1 MKDLEAVSKVVKIS
15 SPDQRVF
22 AFWTDLRNISRM
34 VPPEAGAEINATED
48 TCTVTVKGQTFEIKI
63 IEKEEFKLIKIGTEE
78 GTKMGFTMWLQLKSL
93 SEYETAGRIT
103 VRADVPLLMRPMLK
117 GKLNEGID
125 KLADAMKMIPY

>member
-1 MKDLEAVSKVVKIS
+1 MKDLEAVSKIVKIGS
-15 SPDQRVF
+15 SDQRIF

-34 VPPEAGAEINATED
+34 VPPEAGAEINATENS
-48 TCTVTVKGQTFEIKI
+48 CTVTVKGQTFEIKI
-63 IEKEEFKLIKIGTEE
+63 IEKEEFKLVKIGTEE
-78 GTKMGFTMWLQLKSL
+78 GTSMGFTMWLQFKSL
-93 SEYETAGRIT
+93 SAFETAGRIT